1 MKKFNIYKG
10 NIDKT
15 WYNSSNIVYSECI
28 DRENEYKIVRVTF
41 NNGRTYEYSDVT
53 VQDYLRFRDSKSQ
66 GKALNSFIKKYKY
79 EELDGIDLESLNDEL
94 EKLMTIDFYFQFD
107 ENGLVI
113 KNKKEEEIKRFDNE
127 MVKNDDFKS
136 ILNEILIILNIKF
149 KFE

>member
-1 MKKFNIYKG
+1 MKKFNVYKD

-53 VQDYLRFRDSKSQ
+53 VQDYLRFRDSESQ

-79 EELDGIDLESLNDEL
+79 EEIDGIDLESLNDEL